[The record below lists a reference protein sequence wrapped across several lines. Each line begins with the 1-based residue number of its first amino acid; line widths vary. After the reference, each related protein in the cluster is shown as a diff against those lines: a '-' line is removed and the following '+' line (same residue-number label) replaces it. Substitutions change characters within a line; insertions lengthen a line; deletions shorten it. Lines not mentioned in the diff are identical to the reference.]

1 LENEPFTNTGVLAS
15 AEFLTLV
22 EDSEDPQEKVV
33 NTAIDTAT
41 NAVVRRSFMFL
52 LDARCQNSRNKRISD
67 FRYAVDT

>member
-1 LENEPFTNTGVLAS
+1 MVLAS

-22 EDSEDPQEKVV
+22 EDSEELQEKLVRV
-33 NTAIDTAT
+33 AIDAAR